1 MEVFFFKFNKSLPNS
16 FIIKEIGVITKKKI
30 IPITIG
36 ETNFPNKIPNLTQ
49 ALFKGVS
56 IFDLVNPK
64 NKKIK
69 ETTNDQIL
77 MPSLFNNGNTA
88 MMKKKIKKTI
98 PKLLLELILIF

>member
-1 MEVFFFKFNKSLPNS
+1 M
-16 FIIKEIGVITKKKI
+16 TKKKT

-36 ETNFPNKIPNLTQ
+36 ETKFPSKMPNLNQT
-49 ALFKGVS
+49 LFKGVS

-77 MPSLFNNGNTA
+77 ISSLFNNGDVYQGN
-88 MMKKKIKKTI
+88 I
-98 PKLLLELILIF
+98 